1 MGLSSLIKTVGKP
14 EINQVNQVL
23 INGYQL
29 PLDVIISL
37 NGRKIIA
44 ESQIVDGVEV
54 FERIARKSAR
64 ITFDF
69 TLRGI
74 IKDTTRLGVPL
85 DRYVFPMS
93 SINPLWDATRSQ
105 DIMEFFKIVWVPDE
119 VVNIKNV
126 VLNGLGISQIIVGD
140 SYDMRTTRG
149 SVDVGIVLKAI
160 ENYYSVKLVETSLI
174 SNNDENFA

>member
-1 MGLSSLIKTVGKP
+1 MKVSSIIKTTGKS

-23 INGYQL
+23 INDYQL
-29 PLDVIISL
+29 PLDVVISI
-37 NGRKIIA
+37 NGRKVIA

-54 FERIARKSAR
+54 FERIAKKSMR

-74 IKDTTRLGVPL
+74 IKDTTHLGVPL
-85 DRYVFPMS
+85 DRYVFPMQ
-93 SINPLWDATRSQ
+93 SINPLWDATRSN
-105 DIMEFFKIVWVPDE
+105 DIIEFFKSVWVPDE
-119 VVNIKNV
+119 VVSLKNV
-126 VLNGLGISQIIVGD
+126 LLNGLGINQIIVGD
-140 SYDMRTTRG
+140 SYEMKTTRG

-174 SNNDENFA
+174 SNSDENFA